1 LEIVETILLLLL
13 VKNCL
18 NDLAEE
24 ELGAVR
30 FASKE
35 NKLDA
40 ESVWRRCARCALLQ
54 EGEQSS
60 VARLCNEAINNQI
73 E

>member
-1 LEIVETILLLLL
+1 LEIVETVLLL
-13 VKNCL
+13 VVGYNCL

-24 ELGAVR
+24 EFGAVR

-40 ESVWRRCARCALLQ
+40 ESVRRRFAHWTLLQ

-60 VARLCNEAINNQI
+60 VARLCN
-73 E
+73 